1 MFLARAILLRMDEP
15 VARSLD
21 ELASPSGI
29 SAVFCAGASPLG
41 HRWEI
46 RGTDNVVLARTARVH
61 SGGKAAQRFWKLV
74 TLTGMDVGND
84 IHVEVRGAGGMLLA
98 RISSINEKPAL
109 VTVSD
114 PDQRQIAKTVRK
126 KDEVSVFGSDDSV
139 LAQLVCDG
147 DGPWP
152 VLDDAAVVLGQLVG
166 GEPGPSLR
174 PELLESLL
182 FPREAINSA
191 AYKQSQH
198 LGLRRVTRY
207 TLLPVTGTT
216 LASPLALL
224 PLMAG
229 LTY

>member
-1 MFLARAILLRMDEP
+1 MDEA
-15 VARSLD
+15 VARSLG
-21 ELASPSGI
+21 ELARPSGL

-41 HRWEI
+41 HRWEL
-46 RGTDNVVLARTARVH
+46 RGTDNVLLARTARVH
-61 SGGKAAQRFWKLV
+61 SGGKAAQKFWKLV

-84 IHVEVRGAGGMLLA
+84 IHVEVRGAGGAVLG
-98 RISSINEKPAL
+98 RISSINEKPAP
-109 VTVSD
+109 VTLSD
-114 PDQRQIAKTVRK
+114 PDRRQIAKTVRK
-126 KDEVSVFGSDDSV
+126 KDDVTVFGSDDSV
-139 LAQLVCDG
+139 LAHLVCDG

-152 VLDDAAVVLGQLVG
+152 VLDRAAVVVGRLVG

-207 TLLPVTGTT
+207 TFLPTTGKTPS
-216 LASPLALL
+216 LPLALL